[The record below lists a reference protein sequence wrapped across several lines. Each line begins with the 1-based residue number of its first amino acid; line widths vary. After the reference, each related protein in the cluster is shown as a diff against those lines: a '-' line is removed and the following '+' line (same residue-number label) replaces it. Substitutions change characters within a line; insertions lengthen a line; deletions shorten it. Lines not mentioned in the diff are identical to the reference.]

1 MFFLIISHAN
11 IGCKLWE
18 RLLVKKLKGDYFI
31 FSANRL
37 RDGKVIFLSVLNS
50 SRIWIEDSSSAT
62 VFKKNEIEKY
72 KEIVMKDEESC
83 EIVEP
88 YLVEVNK
95 KGEISKL
102 REKIRSN
109 GLNFNI
115 RKNVQIQPKR

>member
-1 MFFLIISHAN
+1 
-11 IGCKLWE
+11 
-18 RLLVKKLKGDYFI
+18 
-31 FSANRL
+31 
-37 RDGKVIFLSVLNS
+37 
-50 SRIWIEDSSSAT
+50 
-62 VFKKNEIEKY
+62 
-72 KEIVMKDEESC
+72 MKDEESC

>member
-1 MFFLIISHAN
+1 M
-11 IGCKLWE
+11 
-18 RLLVKKLKGDYFI
+18 KKLKSDYFI

-37 RDGKVIFLSVLNS
+37 RDGKVIFLSDLNS
-50 SRIWIEDSSSAT
+50 RKIWTEDSSAAT

-72 KEIVMKDEESC
+72 NKIVMKYEKSC
-83 EIVEP
+83 EIIEP

-109 GLNFNI
+109 GLNLGY
-115 RKNVQIQPKR
+115 

>member
-1 MFFLIISHAN
+1 
-11 IGCKLWE
+11 
-18 RLLVKKLKGDYFI
+18 VKKLKGDYFI